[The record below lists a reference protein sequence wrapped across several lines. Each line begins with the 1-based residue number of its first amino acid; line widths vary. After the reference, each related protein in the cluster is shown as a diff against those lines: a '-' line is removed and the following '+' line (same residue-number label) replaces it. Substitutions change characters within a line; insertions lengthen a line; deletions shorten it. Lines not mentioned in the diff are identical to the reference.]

1 VERLF
6 TDYEATSHEVLSEHV
21 KIAALRRLLPPEIK
35 VHVNMLVKDTTTY
48 ADVKAT
54 VTEYEVAERRY
65 TPLKEASVYDHTSGA
80 VPMDVDQVQASK
92 GGKAKGKSGS
102 KGKSSKG
109 DKPSVCKHC
118 GKAHKGECW
127 YKDGKSNASGK
138 GKASGQKGKGSS
150 TGDTQGAKTKC
161 QICGKTNHTAD
172 KCYQRYKEGD
182 AKGKVNHAGHCTGDR
197 SDGDG
202 SPTARSGYVARD
214 RVEGDINWGEIL
226 HRRRSS
232 HGADRLWQ

>member
-1 VERLF
+1 
-6 TDYEATSHEVLSEHV
+6 
-21 KIAALRRLLPPEIK
+21 
-35 VHVNMLVKDTTTY
+35 
-48 ADVKAT
+48 
-54 VTEYEVAERRY
+54 
-65 TPLKEASVYDHTSGA
+65 
-80 VPMDVDQVQASK
+80 MDVDQVQASK

-138 GKASGQKGKGSS
+138 GKGSGQKGKGLS

-182 AKGKVNHAGHCTGDR
+182 AKGKVNQVTAPETGATVTVVRQQEADTSPETELRVTSTGVRFCTEDGRAMVLIDSG
-197 SDGDG
+197 SDEHLCPEGFAPWCRTTTRRNGPVLREAQG
-202 SPTARSGYVARD
+202 SV
-214 RVEGDINWGEIL
+214 I
-226 HRRRSS
+226 S
-232 HGADRLWQ
+232 HESRYRIVGLKFYGADRTAEIEIPFLIGTGQTANFVTWQVGCRT